1 MIVYDNRADMIH
13 HVRSD
18 HSRNKSKPV
27 HEKSSFPKDCDE
39 YTTKRLMRQVLSVIE
54 QEVQNLKKMK
64 KSARFG
70 NIGSAVFLLWEI
82 WYDLNGMV

>member
-1 MIVYDNRADMIH
+1 MFAVIIAGTNPNQFMRRAPF
-13 HVRSD
+13 R
-18 HSRNKSKPV
+18 
-27 HEKSSFPKDCDE
+27 KDCDE